1 MRRKKIW
8 IAGMEVIGLVL
19 VILFGPNCI
28 HLFYWVQTP
37 ETVILSNRFD
47 YNILEGEESR
57 LDPKA
62 QEVSIKKRFALFLWF
77 HARGL
82 DIDEGDEARSIW
94 HPWNELMDY
103 WKLNFGQFGEQVM
116 YAAAQGAAAFA
127 VDDADAQD
135 SSLAAFGKIFGQQ
148 AADLAGAEG
157 VEIEFRADG
166 VLDDVGD
173 RFVIGGGHG

>member
-8 IAGMEVIGLVL
+8 RAGMVAFGLVL

-28 HLFYWVQTP
+28 HFVYWVQTP

-103 WKLNFGQFGEQVM
+103 WKLKAN
-116 YAAAQGAAAFA
+116 
-127 VDDADAQD
+127 
-135 SSLAAFGKIFGQQ
+135 
-148 AADLAGAEG
+148 
-157 VEIEFRADG
+157 
-166 VLDDVGD
+166 
-173 RFVIGGGHG
+173 